1 MYTDIRRMWMGKRW
15 GGGVGVVSGK
25 VRLVNLLIYLD
36 AQYLERM
43 VRSLRKISLIYV
55 MAVSYLGNYRSTIL
69 IYYHVV

>member
-1 MYTDIRRMWMGKRW
+1 MWMGKRW

-69 IYYHVV
+69 IYYYVV